1 MIAHMRNIRVAP
13 ASGLARKLSCA
24 LLVCTGLTPL
34 AAMAQDAGAEAAA
47 GTPAVDETG
56 ETQLQDIVVTAQRR
70 EQKLQDVPLAVTA
83 FSGAALR
90 ASGIENVKDLAHVDP
105 SLNFG
110 QVVGVYLPFLRGIG
124 NPAGGNLGN
133 ESSVPVYIDDMYY
146 TRLSTAYLAI
156 NSIERVEVLKG
167 PQGTLFGRNSSGG
180 AIQMFTKDPGRN
192 TEIAGSV
199 GYANYDRLSGQLY
212 VSTPIGDKLAWN
224 LSVAGTDQRDGWG
237 KSLSAGHDIFK
248 EKFAT
253 VRSKLLWEPSDSTRV
268 KLTGFYAYTKG
279 DIGMVNDR
287 HSGTYASSANIV
299 APGYPNPPVRLPSLA
314 DVPGN
319 NFYNTRN
326 DLPQFNR
333 EEGYGGTLRI
343 DQELGFA
350 DLVSITGYRYSE
362 GTIRLDADITAQSLL
377 HGDLNHTDRQFS
389 QEFQLKS
396 KRGSTIDWIFG
407 IYYLRSKVNYVP
419 IVLYGDAF
427 GGARVNIFSQQII
440 NSYSAFGQA
449 TAPLA
454 ENTNFTLGL
463 RYNIDDLNGSA
474 PPSTN
479 VSKNFKKLTWKGV
492 LDHRF
497 ADDIMGYASI
507 SRGYKSGAYR
517 TFPLSLEPALPE
529 VIDAYELGLKT
540 ELFDR
545 RVRLNGALFWNE
557 IENPQVL
564 AVVIRNGV
572 PGIDLTNAEKARVK
586 GGEISLEALAT
597 DGLTLRAAATY
608 LDGKYVKYT
617 NAPFYCLNGTTI
629 VGPSFASQGA
639 AAVCPV
645 PVDGAG
651 GNRLPNVSKWR
662 FDLGANYAFESGVG
676 KWVADVSLSY
686 TGRFAWN
693 PDNFVTEDPVT
704 LVNASLNFTPASLD
718 WLTVGIWGKNLAGVE
733 YYSITQ
739 EAIGPAGTGGFQSGA
754 AAPRTY
760 GGTVSFKF

>member
-1 MIAHMRNIRVAP
+1 MNSH
-13 ASGLARKLSCA
+13 ASDRELLRSERLSRRFACA
-24 LLVCTGLTPL
+24 LLVSTGLTPF
-34 AAMAQDAGAEAAA
+34 AATAQEAGVGAPAAVEAEA
-47 GTPAVDETG
+47 TG
-56 ETQLQDIVVTAQRR
+56 SGQLQEIVVTAQRR
-70 EQKLQDVPLAVTA
+70 EQNLQDTPLAVTA
-83 FSGAALR
+83 FNGAALQ
-90 ASGIENVKDLAHVDP
+90 AAGIDNVKDLAHVDP

-180 AIQMFTKDPGRN
+180 AIQMFTKDPGRD
-192 TEIAGSV
+192 TEADFTV
-199 GYANYDRLSGQLY
+199 GYANYERWSGQAYLS
-212 VSTPIGDKLAWN
+212 VPLGDTLAWN
-224 LSVAGTDQRDGWG
+224 VSAAATQQFDGWG
-237 KSLSAGHDIFK
+237 RSLSGGFDIFK

-253 VRSKLLWEPSDSTRV
+253 VRSKLVWEPGETTRV
-268 KLTGFYAYTKG
+268 KAVGFYAYTKG

-287 HSGTYASSANIV
+287 HSGTYASSPAIA

-314 DVPGN
+314 DVPGD

-326 DLPQFNR
+326 NLEQFNR

-343 DQELGFA
+343 DQEMGFA
-350 DLVSITGYRYSE
+350 DLVSITGFRYSE
-362 GTIRLDADITAQSLL
+362 GTIRLDADITEQNLL
-377 HGDLNHTDRQFS
+377 NGDLNHEDRQFS

-396 KRGSTIDWIFG
+396 KRGSTIDWILG
-407 IYYLRSKVNYVP
+407 AYYLRSRVNYVP

-427 GGARVNIFSQQII
+427 GTGTVNIFSQQII
-440 NSYSAFGQA
+440 NSYSTFGQA
-449 TAPLA
+449 TVPVG
-454 ENTNFTLGL
+454 ERTNITAGL
-463 RYNIDDLNGSA
+463 RYNIDNLKGSA

-479 VSKNFKKLTWKGV
+479 VSKNFKKLTWKAV
-492 LDHRF
+492 VDHRF
-497 ADDIMGYASI
+497 TDDVMSYASV

-529 VIDAYELGLKT
+529 VIDAFEIGLKS

-557 IENPQVL
+557 LKNPQVL
-564 AVVIRNGV
+564 AVVVRNGV

-586 GGEISLEALAT
+586 GAEISMEAVAA
-597 DGLTLRAAATY
+597 DGLTLRGAVTY
-608 LDGKYVKYT
+608 LDGKYVRYS

-629 VGPSFASQGA
+629 AGPSFASQGA

-645 PVDGAG
+645 PAKGAAG
-651 GNRLPNVSKWR
+651 KRLPNVSDWR
-662 FDLGANYAFESGVG
+662 FDVGANYVLDSSAG
-676 KWVADVSLSY
+676 KLVADASLSY
-686 TGRFAWN
+686 TGPFAWN
-693 PDNFVTEDPVT
+693 PDNFVMEKAVT
-704 LVNASLNFTPASLD
+704 LVNASLSFTPASMD
-718 WLTVGIWGKNLAGVE
+718 WLTVGIWGKNLGDVQ

-739 EAIGPAGTGGFQSGA
+739 EAVSPGGTGGFQSGA

-760 GGTVSFKF
+760 GATVSVKY